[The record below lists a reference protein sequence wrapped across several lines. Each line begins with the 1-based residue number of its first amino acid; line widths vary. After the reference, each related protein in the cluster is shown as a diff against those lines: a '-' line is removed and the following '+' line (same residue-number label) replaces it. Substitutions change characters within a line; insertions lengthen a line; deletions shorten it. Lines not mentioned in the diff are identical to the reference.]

1 MHTSVKNLF
10 SLPLIM
16 LLIKINNGI
25 HMCKDSDDVNAIFMS
40 GPWTSHL
47 VLAGQL
53 SVREHY
59 NGDPRAER
67 TIRFKTFI

>member
-1 MHTSVKNLF
+1 
-10 SLPLIM
+10 
-16 LLIKINNGI
+16 
-25 HMCKDSDDVNAIFMS
+25 MCKDSDDVNAIFMS